1 MRVDGPNCQ
10 LNTQVQLP
18 VTNLRAMHT
27 KSFAVSDVLPAL
39 QLRVECQDSA
49 AAAAGLGK
57 PVGPPT
63 SSSPSA
69 VPCVDGHCLVLHCSR
84 WPTGTERPS
93 PSPCATLPV
102 EQAALRT
109 AAPEGT

>member
-57 PVGPPT
+57 RGTANFKFPFG
-63 SSSPSA
+63 SPL
-69 VPCVDGHCLVLHCSR
+69 CR
-84 WPTGTERPS
+84 WPVPGT
-93 PSPCATLPV
+93 
-102 EQAALRT
+102 ALQ
-109 AAPEGT
+109 